1 MSGLYHTEPKECLTV
16 RNSQPLKMHSE
27 IHVKAKC
34 RHLICAFWPPSL
46 VTIYPDQSNVSLTA
60 APRQL
65 ETHLRR
71 WVKICTVKTKEVLSH
86 WQPLNF
92 DDMWDSPNAMKLQFY
107 VYNTHFPVSQ
117 WALFLALGE
126 SHCTSV
132 DKYSGIVA
140 AMFPCWSVNIIAAP
154 FCTLLAG
161 KHLHVCGVT
170 AMFPFSSHFPWWNLN
185 HWKIQSQFSVIQMIN
200 NQFPPDISQQLRCC
214 SVDLV

>member
-1 MSGLYHTEPKECLTV
+1 M
-16 RNSQPLKMHSE
+16 
-27 IHVKAKC
+27 
-34 RHLICAFWPPSL
+34 
-46 VTIYPDQSNVSLTA
+46 
-60 APRQL
+60 
-65 ETHLRR
+65 
-71 WVKICTVKTKEVLSH
+71 LSH

-132 DKYSGIVA
+132 DKYSAIYCCRYVPMLVCEYHCCA
-140 AMFPCWSVNIIAAP
+140 LLYPPSRKTSSCVWRNSHVSFQFTFPVMKSQSLIIE
-154 FCTLLAG
+154 
-161 KHLHVCGVT
+161 
-170 AMFPFSSHFPWWNLN
+170 
-185 HWKIQSQFSVIQMIN
+185 SQFSVIQMLN

>member
-1 MSGLYHTEPKECLTV
+1 M
-16 RNSQPLKMHSE
+16 
-27 IHVKAKC
+27 I
-34 RHLICAFWPPSL
+34 
-46 VTIYPDQSNVSLTA
+46 IYPDLSRVSDCRSPLA
-60 APRQL
+60 GNWKR
-65 ETHLRR
+65 
-71 WVKICTVKTKEVLSH
+71 ICGDGSKYVKTKEVLSH

-132 DKYSGIVA
+132 EKYSAIYCCRYVPMLVCEYHCCA
-140 AMFPCWSVNIIAAP
+140 LLYPPSRKTSSCVWRNSHVSFQFTFPVMKSQSLIIE
-154 FCTLLAG
+154 
-161 KHLHVCGVT
+161 
-170 AMFPFSSHFPWWNLN
+170 
-185 HWKIQSQFSVIQMIN
+185 SQFSVIQMLN